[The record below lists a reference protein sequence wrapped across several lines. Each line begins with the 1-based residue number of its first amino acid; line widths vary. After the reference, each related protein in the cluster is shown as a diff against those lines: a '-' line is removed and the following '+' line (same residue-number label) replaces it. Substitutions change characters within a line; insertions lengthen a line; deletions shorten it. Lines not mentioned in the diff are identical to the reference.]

1 MTSADQRTVRA
12 ALLRWFA
19 SHRRILPWRQDPD
32 PYRIWISEI
41 MLQQTRV
48 GAVLEHYDEFL
59 RRFPDLNSLAAARV
73 HDVLAA
79 WSGLGYYRRAR
90 ALHRAARIV
99 VREHGGNLPGTA
111 AALQSLPGVGR
122 YTASAI
128 ASIAFHEP
136 CAVVDGNVERVLRRL
151 LGWRREPLS
160 RIWDAAQ
167 QVLSRRSPGNFNQAM
182 MELGALVCLPV
193 SPRCEACP
201 VRRLCATR
209 GPFESPARPPRQT
222 SEITYGLA
230 VRDNR
235 VYLVRRGRKESLM
248 PGMWELPPLSHNDG
262 AADGGGHGAP
272 HLSDGAPPLPGFGRC
287 GSWKPDFTL
296 RHSITVTDHTVHVC
310 RIPAAGRRGGRWFA
324 LQDAAALPL
333 TGLARRILRRA
344 SLI

>member
-1 MTSADQRTVRA
+1 MIRA
-12 ALLRWFA
+12 VLLRWYA
-19 SHRRILPWRQDPD
+19 AHRRPLPWRQGRD

-48 GAVLEHYDEFL
+48 GAVLEHYAEFL
-59 RRFPDLNSLAAARV
+59 RRFPDLNSLAAAGA

-90 ALHRAARIV
+90 ALHRAARIIV
-99 VREHGGNLPGTA
+99 HDHGGNLPGNA
-111 AALQSLPGVGR
+111 EALQSLPGIGR

-151 LGWRREPLS
+151 LGWRKQPLS
-160 RIWDAAQ
+160 RIWSAAQ
-167 QVLSRRSPGNFNQAM
+167 QLLSRRSPGNFNQAM

-201 VRRLCATR
+201 ARRLCATR
-209 GPFESPARPPRQT
+209 GPLQRPAKPPRKT
-222 SEITYGLA
+222 AEITYGLA
-230 VRDNR
+230 ARDDR
-235 VYLVRRGRKESLM
+235 VYLVRRGRRESLM
-248 PGMWELPPLSHNDG
+248 SGMWELPQLSHSAN
-262 AADGGGHGAP
+262 GAP
-272 HLSDGAPPLPGFGRC
+272 HLPAVGKR
-287 GSWKPDFTL
+287 GSDFTL

-310 RIPAAGRRGGRWFA
+310 RVLAAGLRGGRWFP

-333 TGLARRILRRA
+333 TGLARRILRHA

>member
-1 MTSADQRTVRA
+1 MIRA

-19 SHRRILPWRQDPD
+19 AHRRPLPWRTACD

-48 GAVLEHYDEFL
+48 GAVLEHYAEFL
-59 RRFPDLNSLAAARV
+59 RRFPDLNSLAAAGA

-90 ALHRAARIV
+90 ALHRAARIIV
-99 VREHGGNLPGTA
+99 HDHGGNLPGNA
-111 AALQSLPGVGR
+111 DALQSLPGIGR

-151 LGWRREPLS
+151 FGWRKQPLS
-160 RIWDAAQ
+160 RIWNAAQ
-167 QVLSRRSPGNFNQAM
+167 QLLSRRSPGNFNQAM

-201 VRRLCATR
+201 VRRLCATC
-209 GPFESPARPPRQT
+209 GPLQRPARPPRKT
-222 SEITYGLA
+222 AEIAYGLA
-230 VRDNR
+230 ARDDR
-235 VYLVRRGRKESLM
+235 VYLVRRGRRESLM
-248 PGMWELPPLSHNDG
+248 PGMWELPQLFHGANGAGDG
-262 AADGGGHGAP
+262 AAHR
-272 HLSDGAPPLPGFGRC
+272 PGLGRC
-287 GSWKPDFTL
+287 GSLIPDFTL
-296 RHSITVTDHTVHVC
+296 RHSITVTDHTFHVC
-310 RIPAAGRRGGRWFA
+310 RVPAAGLRGGRWFP

-344 SLI
+344 ALF